1 MKSARESKSDRI
13 DKEDN
18 CIHVVLISDTHEQHR
33 KLNAPD
39 GDILLLAGDVTF
51 FNKNV
56 AAVRDLNAWL
66 GDLPHKYKVTGV
78 GKTAVEVRLIGG
90 NSRTRV

>member
-56 AAVRDLNAWL
+56 AA
-66 GDLPHKYKVTGV
+66 
-78 GKTAVEVRLIGG
+78 
-90 NSRTRV
+90 SRGPM